1 MSELIDM
8 ANALVKCHLICHV
21 ALVVAATSTTPP
33 VETLYFR
40 PLRNGTIDSF
50 RRLCD
55 THLSDDDRR
64 AFWLA
69 TGSDVQDILE
79 HKYWTSREGA
89 KTAQALMSNEKAV
102 PHELN
107 ALGLHA
113 LRALLAERVTTDVA
127 DRAWARG
134 PRLPNHPDVRRR
146 HGTLFQQLRNE
157 GVVAIELSE
166 QARQIFPKVDEEV
179 ASLLYRTSGYSSIS
193 HSYTTISTL
202 TFSQYDSQFYMHVD
216 TYQPT
221 WKVFVFFGGTSPASG
236 PFHYVK
242 GTHSHNVWKLK
253 WLYERTRS
261 LKKEEHLMNSITTSP
276 KLAGVGCGYGSMRP
290 FVDHALGLC
299 SSIRYLGYSPRAG
312 SEWFGQQNMAQP
324 TAFTVDGT
332 SQNISVV
339 IADTSGF
346 HFRGYAPQGAKRT
359 SARLA
364 ESGGGCGGC
373 IARKNPFYCRLEAS
387 PEPPDWWNRGA
398 TVTKTIA
405 C

>member
-1 MSELIDM
+1 
-8 ANALVKCHLICHV
+8 V
-21 ALVVAATSTTPP
+21 
-33 VETLYFR
+33 R
-40 PLRNGTIDSF
+40 
-50 RRLCD
+50 
-55 THLSDDDRR
+55 
-64 AFWLA
+64 
-69 TGSDVQDILE
+69 DILE

-134 PRLPNHPDVRRR
+134 PRLPKHPDARRR
-146 HGTLFQQLRNE
+146 HETFFQQLRNE

-166 QARQIFPKVDEEV
+166 RARQIFPKVDEEV

-193 HSYTTISTL
+193 HSYTTSSTL
-202 TFSQYDSQFYMHVD
+202 TFSQYDAQFYMHVD

-253 WLYERTRS
+253 WLHERTRS
-261 LKKEEHLMNSITTSP
+261 LKKEEDLMNSITTSP
-276 KLAGVGCGYGSMRP
+276 KLANVGCGYGSMRP
-290 FVDHALGLC
+290 FVDHALGSAFC
-299 SSIRYLGYSPRAG
+299 TSIRYLGYSPRAG
-312 SEWFGQQNMAQP
+312 SEWFDQQNMTQP

-387 PEPPDWWNRGA
+387 PEPPDWWNRGT